1 MKEIKQPRGV
11 PWFWSDQY
19 DKTLQIAG
27 LVPTNDANVKMVFRP
42 GKRGDGFS
50 VWGFVDEKLRSV
62 EAFSDPSSFAIGK
75 RLLSEGLS
83 PTSSEIMD
91 PSVDVKTIYKRF
103 HAKANGINRA

>member
-1 MKEIKQPRGV
+1 MKEVKQPRGV

-27 LVPTNDANVKMVFRP
+27 LVPTNDANVRTVFSP

-75 RLLSEGLS
+75 RFLSDELS
-83 PTSSEIMD
+83 PTSCEIMD
-91 PSVDVKTIYKRF
+91 LSTDLKTIYKRF
-103 HAKANGINRA
+103 HTKANPT